1 MKKEPKR
8 RKTESTST
16 GAFSSRPK
24 EHQESEP
31 VPMDDDCLPADDDNA
46 PRNDGN
52 ARRSVAGTLG
62 QRRFQRAPGPL
73 SFDETQQLDQT
84 VAADALD
91 NVLDLLQRK
100 TREAYVVPWY
110 KREVDGTDFRV
121 SRHGDGADPVA
132 AHSMRECR
140 GAMVRRRRL
149 CVSLGFPVAE
159 ACWREEDV
167 TLFSTVEKRRWGRA
181 TLISNP

>member
-16 GAFSSRPK
+16 GAASSRPE
-24 EHQESEP
+24 EHQQSEP

-46 PRNDGN
+46 PRIDGN
-52 ARRSVAGTLG
+52 ARRRVAGTLG
-62 QRRFQRAPGPL
+62 QQRFQRAPGPL

-100 TREAYVVPWY
+100 TREA
-110 KREVDGTDFRV
+110 
-121 SRHGDGADPVA
+121 
-132 AHSMRECR
+132 
-140 GAMVRRRRL
+140 
-149 CVSLGFPVAE
+149 
-159 ACWREEDV
+159 
-167 TLFSTVEKRRWGRA
+167 
-181 TLISNP
+181 